1 MKKKM
6 INSARVEGV
15 LYQHN
20 LELKLS
26 GPNSKKPG
34 TEFIS
39 GTIDIATN
47 NALTNIVPVHFTYVV
62 ATTASGKSNATFE
75 TLKNIIDK
83 KIGCYTDPDVVDK
96 AARVRVDTSI
106 GLNEF
111 YSDRS
116 GEEELVSVKRL
127 EGGFVHVATSISENE
142 NQRNTFEVDIV
153 IVGARDKEAVE
164 DDSGNITS
172 PAKVILDGRI
182 FNFRNDMLPVTF
194 SVVNE
199 KAMEYFR
206 NLEASPKNPVFTK
219 IKGLIVSE
227 QGVRYIKEESAFG
240 EDSVKEIPTSNKDYV
255 VTWAA
260 LDPYE
265 FNLEETITF
274 EDLKTMAQARE
285 NTLAELKQRRD
296 DYKAAQANS
305 NNALANTATAKP
317 KTAATT
323 PATPTDADYKF

>member
-1 MKKKM
+1 
-6 INSARVEGV
+6 
-15 LYQHN
+15 
-20 LELKLS
+20 
-26 GPNSKKPG
+26 
-34 TEFIS
+34 
-39 GTIDIATN
+39 
-47 NALTNIVPVHFTYVV
+47 V
-62 ATTASGKSNATFE
+62 ATTASGKNNATFE

-83 KIGCYTDPDVVDK
+83 KIGCYTDPEVGDK

-116 GEEELVSVKRL
+116 GEDELVSVKRL
-127 EGGFVHVATSISENE
+127 EGGFVHVSPSINENE

-164 DDSGNITS
+164 DDSGNVIS

-194 SVVNE
+194 SVVND

-206 NLEASPKNPVFTK
+206 NLEASPKTPVFTK
-219 IKGLIVSE
+219 IKGQIVSE
-227 QGVRYIKEESAFG
+227 QIVRYIKEESAFG
-240 EDSVKEIPTSNKDYV
+240 EDSVREITTSNKDYV

-265 FNLEETITF
+265 FDQEDTITF
-274 EDLKTMAQARE
+274 ADLKTMAQARE

-296 DYKAAQANS
+296 DYKASQSNA
-305 NNALANTATAKP
+305 NNAIASAAP
-317 KTAATT
+317 KVVKKTT
-323 PATPTDADYKF
+323 PSAPTDAEYNF